1 MAPEQRNK
9 QGRKNPRRRRGAP
22 AAARRRSAGG
32 NQASSGRRSRA
43 GRSRRPG
50 TRTQAHAAKPS
61 GPKPARRKKEA
72 GRRPGPGSRGKPGRK
87 PDRKAPHSGVGP
99 DNLPRWMRDEV
110 RRVTRKD
117 RQAAALRILAEAVDA
132 VGKDEYGTAR
142 RKLVKTKDLSP
153 RSSAVRELLGLSAYR
168 LEDWRQAL
176 AELRAYR
183 RLTGDTTH
191 MPVEMD
197 TLRALGRGLD
207 VEKTWARF
215 RELGGNRPTAAE
227 ARVVYGSYLLD
238 QGRPVEAWKV
248 TGPTRLS
255 QNARPYELRVWFVAA
270 RSALALGEADT
281 ARKLA
286 AAIRRIDPDLPG
298 LADLMSE
305 ISAGRRGR

>member
-1 MAPEQRNK
+1 
-9 QGRKNPRRRRGAP
+9 
-22 AAARRRSAGG
+22 
-32 NQASSGRRSRA
+32 
-43 GRSRRPG
+43 
-50 TRTQAHAAKPS
+50 
-61 GPKPARRKKEA
+61 
-72 GRRPGPGSRGKPGRK
+72 
-87 PDRKAPHSGVGP
+87 
-99 DNLPRWMRDEV
+99 MRDEI

-132 VGKDEYGTAR
+132 FGKDEFGTAL

-168 LEDWRQAL
+168 LEDWKQAL

-197 TLRALGRGLD
+197 TLRALERSID

-215 RELGGNRPTAAE
+215 RELGGNRPTACE

-248 TGPTRLS
+248 TGPIRLS
-255 QNARPYELRVWFVAA
+255 HDARPHELRVRFVAA
-270 RSALALGEADT
+270 RSALALGEIDT

-286 AAIRRIDPDLPG
+286 TTIRGIDPDLPG
-298 LADLMSE
+298 LAGLLSE
-305 ISAGRRGR
+305 ISAGRIRR

>member
-1 MAPEQRNK
+1 M
-9 QGRKNPRRRRGAP
+9 
-22 AAARRRSAGG
+22 
-32 NQASSGRRSRA
+32 
-43 GRSRRPG
+43 
-50 TRTQAHAAKPS
+50 
-61 GPKPARRKKEA
+61 
-72 GRRPGPGSRGKPGRK
+72 
-87 PDRKAPHSGVGP
+87 
-99 DNLPRWMRDEV
+99 
-110 RRVTRKD
+110 TRKD

-132 VGKDEYGTAR
+132 FGKDEYGTAR

-168 LEDWRQAL
+168 LEDWQQAL

-215 RELGGNRPTAAE
+215 RELGGNRPTVAE
-227 ARVVYGSYLLD
+227 ASVVYGSYLLD

-248 TGPTRLS
+248 TGPARLS

-305 ISAGRRGR
+305 ISTGRRGR